1 LAHGAQQRYRF
12 HGTCIDK
19 LLGAELACE
28 ASLDRLDGVVVVVVG
43 TQGALEPGGVVEI
56 SVGVG
61 VGGSVRTLPG
71 AAQRGEAPAEVL
83 GIVDVLSN
91 RQGVCRIGLGSGL
104 GDRDQ
109 LAARDEHTNTMSEA
123 AWG

>member
-1 LAHGAQQRYRF
+1 LAHGAQQQYRF
-12 HGTCIDK
+12 HGTCIDR
-19 LLGAELACE
+19 LFGAKLACE

-61 VGGSVRTLPG
+61 VGGSVSTLPG

-83 GIVDVLSN
+83 GIIDVLSN

-109 LAARDEHTNTMSEA
+109 LAARDEHHV
-123 AWG
+123 

>member
-28 ASLDRLDGVVVVVVG
+28 ASLDRLDGVFVVVVG

-56 SVGVG
+56 SIGVG

-91 RQGVCRIGLGSGL
+91 GQGVCRIGLGSGL

-109 LAARDEHTNTMSEA
+109 LAARDEHHV
-123 AWG
+123 